1 MIREKYPKV
10 VVWPTIKIVEQAEQ
24 KRIPPIVDSILIKI
38 DLESRGTDEKKKI
51 INNNNE
57 RREKNRGKIEAKNQM
72 MTIISTSSLLATVKA
87 FWIHMNVNIWE
98 QRRGATA
105 NIKSCWIST
114 RMWVNLSL
122 SLPNKYEMNEIC
134 WSVCDYV
141 CAMRS
146 CVVDAIGFTLCR
158 MSKLSTSFCT
168 LF

>member
-87 FWIHMNVNIWE
+87 F
-98 QRRGATA
+98 
-105 NIKSCWIST
+105 
-114 RMWVNLSL
+114 
-122 SLPNKYEMNEIC
+122 
-134 WSVCDYV
+134 
-141 CAMRS
+141 
-146 CVVDAIGFTLCR
+146 
-158 MSKLSTSFCT
+158 
-168 LF
+168 